1 MELWPQDTLAESIGA
16 WLAMPDDATV
26 LDTTQGQVSK
36 PAQTTVLRKGLSQ
49 CLKRMHSRQREG
61 MKVTLFV
68 SRQTPHLGQDKIHD
82 QQGWR
87 AGCWLTLRAWR
98 EPGASPGC
106 SQEILGQKETPD
118 WVEGYRNFR

>member
-1 MELWPQDTLAESIGA
+1 MELWPQDTQAESSGA
-16 WLAMPDDATV
+16 WLAVPSDVTV

-36 PAQTTVLRKGLSQ
+36 PAQTTVHSKRLSQ
-49 CLKRMHSRQREG
+49 GLKRMHSRQREG
-61 MKVTLFV
+61 MTMTLFV
-68 SRQTPHLGQDKIHD
+68 NRQTPHLGQDKIHD